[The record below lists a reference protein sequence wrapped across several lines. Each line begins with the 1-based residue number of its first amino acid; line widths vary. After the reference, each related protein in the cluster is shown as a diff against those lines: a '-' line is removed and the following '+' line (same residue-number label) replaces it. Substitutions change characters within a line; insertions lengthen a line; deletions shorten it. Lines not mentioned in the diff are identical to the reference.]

1 MVSPSSLLFLLAAC
15 GDPVPEGGVLLAEG
29 GDDRLAFVGE
39 PLTLS
44 AEESPGAAT
53 YLWTFD
59 GETVPGATVD
69 VTFETPGRRQ
79 VYLEVKDGDGR
90 AEVDVLTV
98 SVVRRPL
105 TTPPRVSAS
114 LTPSEDTQSLTVVMP
129 DLNHLAI
136 VDLATQTLLTQIPTC
151 DDPRS
156 VSAAEGLIAVACAG
170 DDAVLVLDAASLRP
184 LFTTRLPWGARPFG
198 VVISPSAIWVTLQG
212 EGALARISFD
222 GAEVEILPVGP
233 DLRGLGWSEGVLWV
247 SRHRSAPDVSE
258 LWRVDEATG
267 QITPFTLAFDPGPDS
282 DTDSGGVVSWLQ
294 RVAIAPDGQTAAW
307 GGLKAN
313 VARGE
318 YLRGEALTF
327 ETTARAALR
336 VTQLNDGVELGGPR
350 FDNRD
355 LIVAAAYSPFGDV
368 LWAASL
374 GAGILDALDPFTFE
388 RLGGVQ
394 GVDPGVDGLWLDGQG
409 GLWVSSP
416 LTRSIQR
423 FEVSTLSDTTADPT
437 RIDLRGA
444 LPEPLTDEELRGALL
459 FHAAGDR
466 RVSLDAYLSC
476 ASCHLDG
483 DTDAQTWDFTDR
495 GEGLRDTIPLYGLD
509 PTAPIHWSGNF
520 DEVHDFENDLRGPMG
535 GEGLLD
541 DEDYAE
547 CADALGA
554 PKAGRSEDLDAL
566 AAYVLSLTDP
576 PRSPA
581 RAEDGTFTE
590 AALRGEVLFTSDTL
604 GCVAC
609 HPPPTYTISAW
620 LSPGEPLLVDVG
632 TMTEASG
639 QRRGAPLTGLDVP
652 SLRGLHHSAPYLHDG
667 RAASLHDV
675 LGVEN
680 PEDQHGATSTLTS
693 GERGD
698 LMEFL
703 LSLE

>member
-1 MVSPSSLLFLLAAC
+1 
-15 GDPVPEGGVLLAEG
+15 
-29 GDDRLAFVGE
+29 
-39 PLTLS
+39 
-44 AEESPGAAT
+44 
-53 YLWTFD
+53 
-59 GETVPGATVD
+59 
-69 VTFETPGRRQ
+69 
-79 VYLEVKDGDGR
+79 
-90 AEVDVLTV
+90 
-98 SVVRRPL
+98 
-105 TTPPRVSAS
+105 
-114 LTPSEDTQSLTVVMP
+114 
-129 DLNHLAI
+129 
-136 VDLATQTLLTQIPTC
+136 
-151 DDPRS
+151 
-156 VSAAEGLIAVACAG
+156 
-170 DDAVLVLDAASLRP
+170 
-184 LFTTRLPWGARPFG
+184 
-198 VVISPSAIWVTLQG
+198 
-212 EGALARISFD
+212 
-222 GAEVEILPVGP
+222 
-233 DLRGLGWSEGVLWV
+233 LWV

-258 LWRVDEATG
+258 LWRVDEATQ